1 MSNLPTNESSDQSS
15 RRRRELA
22 PASYSPNTLR
32 ALYERAVLSWRLL
45 WDQRVGAFPKLIPLG
60 ALIYVLSPVDL
71 LPEIA
76 LGPVG
81 ALDDVGIIML
91 ALALFIQ
98 VAPSEVVADHLRQL
112 AARRGD
118 NAADADVVDGEIMEP

>member
-1 MSNLPTNESSDQSS
+1 
-15 RRRRELA
+15 
-22 PASYSPNTLR
+22 
-32 ALYERAVLSWRLL
+32 LYERAVLSWRLL

>member
-1 MSNLPTNESSDQSS
+1 MSDLSPDESSERPS

-32 ALYERAVLSWRLL
+32 ALYERAVISWRLL
-45 WDQRVGAFPKLIPLG
+45 WDQRVGVLPKLIPLG

-91 ALALFIQ
+91 ALAVFIQ
-98 VAPSEVVADHLRQL
+98 IAPSEVVAEHLRQL
-112 AARRGD
+112 ATRRGD
-118 NAADADVVDGEIMEP
+118 NAEDSDVVDGEIMES

>member
-1 MSNLPTNESSDQSS
+1 MSNLPVNESSEQPS

-45 WDQRVGAFPKLIPLG
+45 WDQRVGVLPKLIPLG

-91 ALALFIQ
+91 ALAVFIQ
-98 VAPSEVVADHLRQL
+98 IAPSDVVADHLRQL
-112 AARRGD
+112 AARRRD
-118 NAADADVVDGEIMEP
+118 NPADSDVVDGEIIEP